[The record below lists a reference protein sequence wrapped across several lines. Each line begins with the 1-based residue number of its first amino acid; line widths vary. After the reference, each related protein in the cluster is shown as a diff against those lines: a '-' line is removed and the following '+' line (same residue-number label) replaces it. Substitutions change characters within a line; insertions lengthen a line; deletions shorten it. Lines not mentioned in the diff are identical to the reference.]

1 METIRQAR
9 LRQSEQLTGLQSDAK
24 DLRIAIEKAEREI
37 HGLAGA
43 DDAHSL
49 SRLAV
54 LHDRVARERSRLAEV
69 TTEIESDALGGLNEE
84 ALVKA
89 LRDFDGIWNALRGEE
104 RVRLVHLLVQRVD
117 YNAESGEVFIHFR
130 SSGLNSF
137 ILQQR

>member
-1 METIRQAR
+1 
-9 LRQSEQLTGLQSDAK
+9 
-24 DLRIAIEKAEREI
+24 
-37 HGLAGA
+37 
-43 DDAHSL
+43 
-49 SRLAV
+49 LAV

-117 YNAESGEVFIHFR
+117 YNAESGEVFIHFGH
-130 SSGLNSF
+130 SGLNSF
-137 ILQQR
+137 ISNNDERYHLPLAFTFKLARGRNGKPRPRSCPPTCRRGPYLASPS